1 MLVGQA
7 KSKGIKGMMGIL
19 FQMRT
24 NQHVD
29 GVWVEKNGTWRQKL
43 DYSSQEIRGL
53 TLENGSAFFHR
64 THTRK
69 KYVWR
74 SANDVL

>member
-29 GVWVEKNGTWRQKL
+29 GV
-43 DYSSQEIRGL
+43 
-53 TLENGSAFFHR
+53 
-64 THTRK
+64 
-69 KYVWR
+69 
-74 SANDVL
+74 

>member
-1 MLVGQA
+1 MLVSQA

-29 GVWVEKNGTWRQKL
+29 GV
-43 DYSSQEIRGL
+43 
-53 TLENGSAFFHR
+53 
-64 THTRK
+64 
-69 KYVWR
+69 
-74 SANDVL
+74 